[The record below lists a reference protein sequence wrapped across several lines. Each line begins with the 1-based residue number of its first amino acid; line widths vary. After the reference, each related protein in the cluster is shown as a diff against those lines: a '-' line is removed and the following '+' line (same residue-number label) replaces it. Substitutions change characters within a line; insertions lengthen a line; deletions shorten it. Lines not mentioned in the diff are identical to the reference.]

1 MKRIFM
7 TAVVLVI
14 AAAVLPAQ
22 DVGSTWIDSTNGANM
37 LFPTSMISEVSDGA
51 YTDEIDILLRSPL
64 ELANYDGYGIFT
76 LYGNHSAHWGIT
88 GYNNPFNTGGVN
100 VQLYQ
105 FGATMP
111 LGEGMRGGFVG
122 RYWNTTTPGLAGGLS
137 FIEDGEVEQTR
148 DTTDPEE
155 VIHESTETTAYN
167 FTVSTNTRNHIFGT
181 GLNMGPFAASLFVGM
196 NNDART
202 VGGTY
207 TYEYARRDNDFDPG
221 NQLTLESYILGRDDE
236 GKARSYPS
244 DSDWSVTLL
253 GQLPLAL
260 IGESSPLTA
269 FLRVGAESDYDNLLT
284 GVRTVFA
291 QTTMTDWEENETVRI
306 TRTYGENLSGNPN
319 LEANLPGSGAVAAGD
334 DAGGATY
341 FDLDNI
347 RNGKFGFELGGG
359 IDPVIA
365 LDERVTAFTK
375 AHMLFGMNF
384 GSNNTA
390 EREELR
396 VRNSAAETDW
406 QSSYSEISEESN
418 LEIDLQSE
426 LGGRLAFTDESGFLT
441 LSTGLFLRPGYNR
454 DSTTPKTTTTVTER
468 RNDGTGNDLTEAA
481 VEAAGGPV
489 AAAALV
495 DENIDGRSV
504 LTQTTEWEGADAST
518 TLSLDLVIPTSVRMD
533 FREGTLSL
541 IGGYNISHT
550 QSWTTNKDDR
560 TSTTTNSAA
569 MTTADGNVTV
579 TDGPIA
585 SETTS
590 APRIEKTS
598 AAAPWAGQM
607 DWMVRWTPN
616 ESLTVDMSGA
626 SVMTALNMDLFGRG
640 GNAAG
645 FNPATILNSLNFG
658 ISFRF

>member
-1 MKRIFM
+1 MKRILM
-7 TAVVLVI
+7 TVLVLVI

-22 DVGSTWIDSTNGANM
+22 DVGSTWIDSRNGANW

-76 LYGNHSAHWGIT
+76 LYGNHSAHWGLT
-88 GYNNPFNTGGVN
+88 PYNNPFTPAVN
-100 VQLYQ
+100 PQLYQ

-122 RYWNTTTPGLAGGLS
+122 RYWNTKTAGLAGGLTS
-137 FIEDGEVEQTR
+137 LEDGTVEETR
-148 DTTDPEE
+148 DTTDPDN
-155 VIHESTETTAYN
+155 VIHESTETTAYSFAVN
-167 FTVSTNTRNHIFGT
+167 TNTRNHIFGT

-207 TYEYARRDNDFDPG
+207 SYEYQRRNTDFDPG
-221 NQLTLESYILGRDDE
+221 ALLTAESYLIGRDEE
-236 GKARSYPS
+236 GAAKSYPS
-244 DSDWSVTLL
+244 DSNWNITLL

-269 FLRVGAESDYDNLLT
+269 FLRVGADSNYDNLLT
-284 GVRTVFA
+284 QVKTSFA
-291 QTTMTDWEENETVRI
+291 QTTTTNWADDEGEII
-306 TRTYGENLSGNPN
+306 TRTYGEDLSGNPD
-319 LEANLPGSGAVAAGD
+319 LEANLPGSGAVAAGTV
-334 DAGGATY
+334 AGGDTY

-347 RNGKFGFELGGG
+347 SNGKFGFDLGAG

-375 AHMLFGMNF
+375 AHAVFGMNF

-396 VRNSAAETDW
+396 VQDTAAETDW
-406 QSSYSEISEESN
+406 QSSYSEISEGSS
-418 LEIDLQSE
+418 LEIDLMSE
-426 LGGRLAFTDESGFLT
+426 LGGRLAFTDQSGFLT
-441 LSTGLFLRPGYNR
+441 LSTGLFLRPGYSR
-454 DSTTPKTTTTVTER
+454 ESTTPGTTTTVTER
-468 RNDGTGNDLTEAA
+468 RSDGSGTDLTDNDLD
-481 VEAAGGPV
+481 GLSP
-489 AAAALV
+489 AAAAAQV
-495 DENIDGRSV
+495 TTAVDGRSI
-504 LTQTTEWEGADAST
+504 LTQTTECEGSLAET
-518 TLSLDLVIPTSVRMD
+518 TLSLHLVIPTSVRMD

-541 IGGYNISHT
+541 IGGYNINHNQT
-550 QSWTTNKDDR
+550 WTTTTDDR
-560 TSTTTNSAA
+560 KSSTSNRAA
-569 MTTADGNVTV
+569 MTTSDGNSTIS
-579 TDGPIA
+579 DGPVA
-585 SETTS
+585 NETTTGPRVTKSS
-590 APRIEKTS
+590 AT
-598 AAAPWAGQM
+598 APWAGQM
-607 DWMVRWTPN
+607 DWMVRWAPT

-645 FNPATILNSLNFG
+645 FNPATILNSLQFG